1 MPVTECIAV
10 YIRLSS
16 EDNDVDGSIKAESN
30 SVSAQRMLINEF
42 IKKQDEFINCSVVE
56 YVDDGYSGTNFNR
69 PGFQRMMEDAKA
81 GRIKSI
87 VIKDFSRFGRDYLEV
102 GNYLEKI
109 LPVLGIRI
117 ISINDGFDSINSSG
131 FTGGMSVALKNM
143 LNAMYSRDLS
153 RKVRSAMKTH
163 AKNGEYMPAFPKY
176 GYIKDPED
184 KHHLVI
190 DPEAAETVKLIF
202 TMAADGKTKGQIAK
216 YLNETHVLTCREYM
230 CRKGI
235 KMHRE
240 NEKEKKLWSVT
251 TISDMLKNEV
261 YLGKIIWNKKRVART
276 GSNKLVSNDKEEWIV
291 VENAHEPII
300 SDELFRKANEKAFT
314 NQKKVLAK
322 RGVACPIFFCPT
334 CGRRLGFTSRE
345 TGYRCMQAHISGLS
359 GCAESKMD
367 RKEAEE
373 INVVKKITKVFDYDE
388 DIEYFGKK
396 YDRLLRKELTQDESD
411 ALFITNTNVIDL
423 LNQIKTNTLE
433 PKELEN
439 YLKMLKKEAI
449 EQKSLL
455 DNEEFDI
462 FGGIADDSTKIK
474 KIKDKKHRELPKDKF
489 KILDINK
496 NTKQIGFKL
505 ILEQIID
512 NIKNSLEKSKVEEDM
527 AIYKAIADGDINKEN
542 INIFNINP
550 EIEIEEKLKDTVN
563 SINLYKINI
572 NGIINAI
579 PFTNIIFYDN
589 QNKTLPIGM
598 DLSTKILIDLNKL
611 ELEEVN
617 TNSFNIAYFENEKDE
632 FSKVYIKHI
641 KLIEYNI
648 KTAKEK

>member
-42 IKKQDEFINCSVVE
+42 IKKQDEFANCPVVE

-143 LNAMYSRDLS
+143 LNAMYSKDLS

-190 DPEAAETVKLIF
+190 DPEAAEIVKLIF

-373 INVVKKITKVFDYDE
+373 TVLDAARNMAQFISENLEKKKREWHKTILKEENIATLESEKKRLSSRKMKLYSDYRSEVLDNRVIPMTDEVYEILQNQKIKQTEQKMWKRSIWKQHKEFQNLVFTCSDGSPVYYYNVNSAIKDYVAKINV
-388 DIEYFGKK
+388 
-396 YDRLLRKELTQDESD
+396 
-411 ALFITNTNVIDL
+411 
-423 LNQIKTNTLE
+423 
-433 PKELEN
+433 
-439 YLKMLKKEAI
+439 
-449 EQKSLL
+449 
-455 DNEEFDI
+455 
-462 FGGIADDSTKIK
+462 
-474 KIKDKKHRELPKDKF
+474 
-489 KILDINK
+489 
-496 NTKQIGFKL
+496 
-505 ILEQIID
+505 
-512 NIKNSLEKSKVEEDM
+512 
-527 AIYKAIADGDINKEN
+527 
-542 INIFNINP
+542 
-550 EIEIEEKLKDTVN
+550 IEIELAKEEKRE
-563 SINLYKINI
+563 
-572 NGIINAI
+572 
-579 PFTNIIFYDN
+579 P
-589 QNKTLPIGM
+589 
-598 DLSTKILIDLNKL
+598 KILELFTCHTLRHTYATRCYENGVDQQVVQKLLGHSTLAMTTDLYTHVSEEKKK
-611 ELEEVN
+611 EEVAELK
-617 TNSFNIAYFENEKDE
+617 ILA
-632 FSKVYIKHI
+632 
-641 KLIEYNI
+641 
-648 KTAKEK
+648 